1 LLIMPRKSSKAEG
14 DVKTEVSQKPQE
26 PGKLAVIELSGHQFL
41 VHEGNEFEIDN
52 QDIEVGKKITVSEVL
67 LLEDEGKVSV
77 GQPYVTGS
85 VVELEVLENKKGE
98 KIEVIKYKAKSRY
111 RKHVGYRSSLTKVKV
126 VSIK

>member
-1 LLIMPRKSSKAEG
+1 MLIMPRKSSKAEG

>member
-1 LLIMPRKSSKAEG
+1 MPRKSSKAEG